1 MLSTNLITGRRQAYA
16 LCAAEADYAALQ
28 DQIYGDTKCAAKNTA
43 RAMFYWW
50 AQDVMER
57 TPIAT
62 DHCAD
67 CKCVTD
73 EFACEVIRL
82 MDPGCVTCG
91 CGAPSDRP
99 ISCELT
105 GTYGVAADVDAS
117 FESNAVTGQS
127 YLIVSD
133 INDAGNTWAD
143 NIGNIAYNGTFT
155 TPTEGALIYNVL
167 NNDYWVNI
175 GGAAYPYFPRINA
188 NRNLFAI
195 TLTSAAPEVNDYFD
209 RTVVIRI
216 SADGTNWIG
225 LFVGSEQD
233 IPSTPITTTI
243 NDAIYVDVSYLTQDD
258 ACTYGPFLGLV
269 TAQQEPQ
276 PTNSFR
282 VSPVALA
289 YYMAPVDGG
298 IMDFNPADESQF
310 VISFNVKATYIDPSF
325 SFFLPLTLIA
335 TKQNPGAACVSTGL
349 YFWTSIYMS
358 QQEYGFVMAV
368 EPVVGPTIGGGIIFP
383 GAYAAAFDGSWHN
396 VTIVRDATTPGT
408 LVAGDFSM
416 WVDNTRYGAV
426 LDPGFVSG
434 SYPVPTG
441 VTYFPSAGYGLQ
453 YQQIGDTFGF
463 TTDFTF
469 NNFYIAAYAPS
480 PAEIASI
487 CYPAAY
493 EGNDGSWSRRLWIRA
508 RQPDNLVASPWVNGN
523 SPFSSAWQEGS
534 PGDGGVTLVPD
545 APTWVVP

>member
-62 DHCAD
+62 DHCTD

-105 GTYGVAADVDAS
+105 GTYGVAADVDAG
-117 FESNAVTGQS
+117 FESNAVAGQS

-243 NDAIYVDVSYLTQDD
+243 NNAIYVDVSYLTQDD

-282 VSPVALA
+282 IVGGATTTALSPV
-289 YYMAPVDGG
+289 PGG
-298 IMDFNPADESQF
+298 ITEFFPWDQNEWTL
-310 VISFNVKATYIDPSF
+310 SFNLKVAAYDPITTFIPLNAEARVPTGTTPYQAAYFLGYAATY
-325 SFFLPLTLIA
+325 LG
-335 TKQNPGAACVSTGL
+335 QE
-349 YFWTSIYMS
+349 
-358 QQEYGFVMAV
+358 EYGIIIQLVLS
-368 EPVVGPTIGGGIIFP
+368 GGGTAYSRLIVFQ
-383 GAYAAAFDGSWHN
+383 GAWAVMSDGAWHN
-396 VTIVRDATTPGT
+396 VTLVRNSPITGQTN
-408 LVAGDFSM
+408 AGDFTL
-416 WVDNTRYGAV
+416 WVDNTSY
-426 LDPGFVSG
+426 SG
-434 SYPVPTG
+434 VTAASTGSNFTVPANLTYQEAPDYNTPTG
-441 VTYFPSAGYGLQ
+441 IY
-453 YQQIGDTFGF
+453 IGDIFVF
-463 TTDFTF
+463 PCDFTI
-469 NNFYIAAYAPS
+469 NNLYIANHAAS
-480 PAEIASI
+480 PVEVATI

-493 EGNDGSWSRRLWIRA
+493 TGSDTLWDRVLWIRA
-508 RQPDNLVASPWVNGN
+508 RQPNDPFAPPYVASN
-523 SPFSSAWQEGS
+523 SPRSVNLFGA
-534 PGDGGVTLVPD
+534 GDVTLVPD